1 MHNKRQP
8 SISKKG
14 PLSVCEAVLG
24 QSLGSSSSLARGTL
38 SYWLCPISRQM
49 SSNTSQPLPLS
60 PCPLP
65 THLLFLCSPFPQVS
79 KRVFCSPCFHFFLS
93 PAFPNPLSLDS
104 SLSLPFLCTLTA
116 SLPICLDLSAGAPPS
131 GDPPSPGAPPLSS
144 NAPSQSFAGSS
155 SPLSSKQTVFA
166 LSLDHLCPSYYGCVT
181 NYPQT

>member
-1 MHNKRQP
+1 MVRIKGSLKTRSGTQYVHNKQQP
-8 SISKKG
+8 LISKEG
-14 PLSVCEAVLG
+14 SLSICEAVLG

-104 SLSLPFLCTLTA
+104 SLSLPFLCSLTA
-116 SLPICLDLSAGAPPS
+116 SLPICPDLSAGAPSS
-131 GDPPSPGAPPLSS
+131 GDPPSLLLLPSHPVLLLSPLQAPPP
-144 NAPSQSFAGSS
+144 A
-155 SPLSSKQTVFA
+155 
-166 LSLDHLCPSYYGCVT
+166 
-181 NYPQT
+181 